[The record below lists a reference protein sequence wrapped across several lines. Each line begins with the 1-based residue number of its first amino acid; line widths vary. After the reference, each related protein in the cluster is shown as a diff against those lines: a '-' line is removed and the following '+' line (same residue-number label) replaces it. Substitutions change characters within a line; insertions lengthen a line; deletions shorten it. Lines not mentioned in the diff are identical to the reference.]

1 MGFFHL
7 LSTLSNAFCKILGFC
22 SMAWNPF
29 FWCKITWRFL
39 LHFSQE
45 ISSSL
50 IFGQSSATEEN
61 KQTPSLKNEEQH
73 SDGEELKKELK
84 RMQDIS
90 STSINRLYT
99 FEEKVGKLESDLSGE
114 KELWRTRY
122 QELLV
127 EQQALKEQQER
138 CIPTES
144 TKCENP
150 EHPSLDDTDGIEE
163 AGIND
168 VDGLRRRLGDPVNAC
183 THSCKDLKT
192 LDGYKRLEVPSSF
205 ICCSNLENLS
215 VSYPCRLK
223 SHRCFRVFVPNSP
236 MDLKIGSR
244 VKVILPCGKVGTGAV
259 CKLRQMPGKVEFHVE
274 VVLESPQSQ
283 HQPVN
288 FKGQSN
294 LSSDF
299 CSHVI
304 IPFNKVL
311 MVWE

>member
-1 MGFFHL
+1 MGIFHL
-7 LSTLSNAFCKILGFC
+7 LSILSKAFCKILSLC

-39 LHFSQE
+39 LQFSQE
-45 ISSSL
+45 VSSSL
-50 IFGQSSATEEN
+50 IFGQNSATEED
-61 KQTPSLKNEEQH
+61 KQKPSLENEVQQ

-90 STSINRLYT
+90 STSISRLYT

-122 QELLV
+122 QELFE
-127 EQQALKEQQER
+127 EQQALKEQER
-138 CIPTES
+138 CNLTES

-150 EHPSLDDTDGIEE
+150 GQPSFDNTDGIVETS
-163 AGIND
+163 INGDD
-168 VDGLRRRLGDPVNAC
+168 VLRRRLGDPVNTC
-183 THSCKDLKT
+183 THPCKDLRT
-192 LDGYKRLEVPSSF
+192 IDGYKNLEVPSSF
-205 ICCSNLENLS
+205 TCCSALESFS
-215 VSYPCRLK
+215 VSFPSRMK

-236 MDLKIGSR
+236 MDLKVGSR

-259 CKLRQMPGKVEFHVE
+259 CKIGQLPGKVEFQVG
-274 VVLESPQSQ
+274 VVLELQQPQ
-283 HQPVN
+283 HQPGDI
-288 FKGQSN
+288 KGQSKV
-294 LSSDF
+294 SSDS

-304 IPFNKVL
+304 IPFSKVL